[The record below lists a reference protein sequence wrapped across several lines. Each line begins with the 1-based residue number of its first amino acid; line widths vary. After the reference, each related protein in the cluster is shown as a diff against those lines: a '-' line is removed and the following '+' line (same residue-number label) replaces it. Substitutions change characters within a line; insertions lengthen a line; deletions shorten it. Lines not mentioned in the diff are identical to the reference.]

1 MSVRSLRGGC
11 KRLRFN
17 LGEKEGQLS
26 ALGKR
31 ILLDIVV
38 EAPRRLSDEL
48 RYAVL
53 GALPGFS
60 PAVIRQDITFLKI
73 LILLKQLISWR
84 ASQAVVVRASF

>member
-1 MSVRSLRGGC
+1 MSVRNLRRGC
-11 KRLRFN
+11 KRLWLN
-17 LGEKEGQLS
+17 LGEQEGHLS

-38 EAPRRLSDEL
+38 EAPCRLSDEL

-53 GALPGFS
+53 EVLPGFS

-73 LILLKQLISWR
+73 LILLKPSIS
-84 ASQAVVVRASF
+84 

>member
-31 ILLDIVV
+31 ILLVIVV

-53 GALPGFS
+53 GVLLGFS

-73 LILLKQLISWR
+73 LILLKPLISQR
-84 ASQAVVVRASF
+84 ASQAVVIRALF

>member
-11 KRLRFN
+11 KWLRLN
-17 LGEKEGQLS
+17 LGEQEGQLS

-31 ILLDIVV
+31 ILLNIVV

-53 GALPGFS
+53 GVLPGFS
-60 PAVIRQDITFLKI
+60 LAVIRQDITFLKI
-73 LILLKQLISWR
+73 LILLKPSIS
-84 ASQAVVVRASF
+84 